1 MDLEKIFLKDACP
14 TKIGGQAIIE
24 GIMMRGEKRIATAV
38 RLPNRKI
45 HLKTEPVKPLP
56 KIAKVPILRGVVVF
70 IGALVQGTK
79 TLMYS
84 ADILEKYSEDN
95 MIESNSENATADGDL
110 SEPGACCD
118 SSSVARK
125 DKSKKKRSFGE
136 KLEAKIGQRAMWNI
150 MLYSSVAVALLFS
163 VVIFVIG
170 PTWVV
175 NFAGKFIESSIVLNL
190 IEGVFRIILF
200 ILYILAIS
208 RMEDIHRV
216 FQYHGAEHKTIHCY
230 ENNLELTPANCRT
243 FYTLHPRCG
252 TSFLMFVMI
261 IALILFSLLGWPGL
275 LFRILSR
282 LLLIPVIA
290 GLSFELLRWAGQSSS
305 RAVKILSMPG
315 IMLQKLTTAE
325 PQDEHLEVAITAM
338 NAVLVDDNAPYFE
351 GIVVENAETIN
362 DSESEEGEGD
372 I

>member
-45 HLKTEPVKPLP
+45 HLKTEPIMPP
-56 KIAKVPILRGVVVF
+56 PRIAKVPILRGVVVF

-84 ADILEKYSEDN
+84 ADILEKYSADTSEANFQDATEDVGDSQASA
-95 MIESNSENATADGDL
+95 ESCDL
-110 SEPGACCD
+110 S
-118 SSSVARK
+118 SV
-125 DKSKKKRSFGE
+125 DKAIVPEKKRSIGE
-136 KLEAKIGQRAMWNI
+136 RLESKIGQRVMWNI
-150 MLYSSVAVALLFS
+150 MLYSSVVFALFISIAV
-163 VVIFVIG
+163 FVIG

-175 NFAGKFIESSIVLNL
+175 NFAGRLIESSIALNL

-200 ILYILAIS
+200 ILYILAIR

-230 ENNLELTPANCRT
+230 ENHLELTTANCQT

-290 GLSFELLRWAGQSSS
+290 GLSFELLRWAGQSGSS
-305 RAVKILSMPG
+305 LVKILSMPG

-338 NAVLVDDNAPYFE
+338 NAVLVDDDAPYFE
-351 GIVVENAETIN
+351 GIVVENAKAIN
-362 DSESEEGEGD
+362 EIGLEDVEGD